1 MRRTGGR
8 RSHTSVKDSRPP
20 PALIVDTG
28 DDSCSSSSYY
38 DSSLSSCEDNSAP
51 SSPPRSPRK
60 LTALAK
66 EARDVMDVH
75 SFGGTIS
82 PRKPT
87 ALAKEASGRMN
98 VSSFGG
104 TISLRDMA
112 PGRLL
117 QRTML
122 SGKQPVRT
130 LAAAGAAASSDA
142 MRGAAAKSGLKTCL
156 DTSPQNLNDQPSGSA
171 VKLINGSPPLLESCY
186 ITHRRSLITSTIP
199 SSRSCVF
206 FKPARSFTSSFP
218 HSKTF
223 LNFDP
228 DSKHSAESDS
238 DSDGI
243 PQLIRGSSSRA
254 KYDSDSD
261 SYCDDYSSSMS
272 EGEGEGDGGC
282 QDDEQELTV
291 SLPRKCIDL
300 CPTRRN
306 FRHELIDVIDHDAPF
321 TSIGL
326 CRIEMKTEQDSD
338 DSDGPP
344 NLICGSGLPKLIAV
358 GSDSE
363 DDDSDGPPN
372 LICGSGLPKL
382 IAVGSDS
389 EDEMEI
395 GDRRVRR
402 AEKRPTVFD
411 TDSDND
417 TDVYVHR
424 TGTDV
429 HVHRTSLWPEWAML
443 AASGSNINISR
454 TNRGCR
460 RVSSAAEESSTTSD
474 NGIGS
479 SKRGCRRVVD
489 TPMMPT
495 ATTTS
500 INSST
505 RGCRRV
511 VDTPMM
517 PTTTTTSINSISTRD
532 YYEGFGLADTCDTY
546 QGVEPV
552 VDALAEFPKGRVE
565 AVSGSIEGRIEA
577 LAGYSEAWNAVCQ
590 DVSSTL
596 PPGYVSSTLPPF
608 RRGKVDEDE
617 RSEDGDCGFEM
628 VSPLEDEYEI
638 VDGDFGC
645 MVVDTD
651 SDNDE

>member
-1 MRRTGGR
+1 M
-8 RSHTSVKDSRPP
+8 
-20 PALIVDTG
+20 
-28 DDSCSSSSYY
+28 
-38 DSSLSSCEDNSAP
+38 SSCEDNSAP

-60 LTALAK
+60 LTTLAK

-130 LAAAGAAASSDA
+130 MAAAGAAASSDA

-272 EGEGEGDGGC
+272 EGEGEGDGDC
-282 QDDEQELTV
+282 QDDDQELTV
-291 SLPRKCIDL
+291 SLPRKCIAL

-326 CRIEMKTEQDSD
+326 CRIEIKTEQDSD

-344 NLICGSGLPKLIAV
+344 NLICGSGPPKLIAV

-363 DDDSDGPPN
+363 
-372 LICGSGLPKL
+372 
-382 IAVGSDS
+382 
-389 EDEMEI
+389 EEMEI

-402 AEKRPTVFD
+402 AEKRPSVFD

-417 TDVYVHR
+417 TDTDVHH

-429 HVHRTSLWPEWAML
+429 HVHRTSLWPQWAML
-443 AASGSNINISR
+443 AASGSNINISS

-460 RVSSAAEESSTTSD
+460 RVSSAAEESSTTSY
-474 NGIGS
+474 NGISS

-489 TPMMPT
+489 TPMVPAT
-495 ATTTS
+495 TTTS

-517 PTTTTTSINSISTRD
+517 PATTTTSINSSTRD
-532 YYEGFGLADTCDTY
+532 DYEGLGLRACTCS
-546 QGVEPV
+546 GVEAV
-552 VDALAEFPKGRVE
+552 VDALKELRKGRVE
-565 AVSGSIEGRIEA
+565 AVSGSIEGRVEA

-590 DVSSTL
+590 DVAC
-596 PPGYVSSTLPPF
+596 G
-608 RRGKVDEDE
+608 GKVDEDE
-617 RSEDGDCGFEM
+617 MSEDGDCGFEM

-638 VDGDFGC
+638 VDDFGC